1 MARALF
7 IQDDS
12 FRRMVGELQ
21 KHFPDISETVLK
33 SGADIIADEMKS
45 NLEGVLSPDA
55 TGQLVAA
62 FGITPVKQDRNFNYN
77 LHLGFDGYQFLPN
90 GKKVAFQLLARTIES
105 GAVVG
110 GRYETALKGGKL
122 RRKQKPKS
130 SLEYRSDP
138 KPFAR
143 PAVQKKRKQAETA
156 MIAAA
161 EREYQKII
169 SESRNHK

>member
-7 IQDDS
+7 IRDDS
-12 FRRMVGELQ
+12 FVWMIHELQ

-33 SGADIIADEMKS
+33 AGADILADEMKE
-45 NLEGVLSPDA
+45 NLKGVLSPDA

-77 LHLGFDGYQFLPN
+77 LHLGFDGYQYLPN
-90 GKKVAFQLLARTIES
+90 GKKVAFQLLARIIES

-110 GRYETALKGGKL
+110 GRYETAFSGGKL
-122 RRKQKPKS
+122 RRKQRPKS

-138 KPFAR
+138 KPFAK
-143 PAVQKKRKQAETA
+143 PAVQKKRKQAEAA
-156 MIAAA
+156 MLAAA
-161 EREYQKII
+161 EREYNKII
-169 SESRNHK
+169 SESRNHT

>member
-1 MARALF
+1 MARAVF
-7 IQDDS
+7 IKDDA
-12 FRRMVGELQ
+12 FVWMTGELR

-33 SGADIIADEMKS
+33 AGADILADEMKK
-45 NLEGVLSPDA
+45 NLKGVLSPDA
-55 TGQLVAA
+55 SGELVEA
-62 FGITPVKQDRNFNYN
+62 FGITPVKQDRTFNYN

-110 GRYETALKGGKL
+110 GRYETTFSGGKL
-122 RRKQKPKS
+122 RRKKKS

-138 KPFAR
+138 KPFAK
-143 PAVQKKRKQAETA
+143 PAVQKKRKQAEQA